1 MQPKLGRIPG
11 VFVLLL
17 AFALLLA
24 VPAAVGGGEATG
36 HRSTQL
42 WFVELT
48 GAPTVEGT
56 SRADVLAEQRA
67 FRAAAAKSRVSFTE
81 RRSFGTLWNG
91 LSVRI
96 DPSRL
101 PELERLPGVQAI
113 YPVLTVP
120 VPTGGSGE
128 TPSQPQPLVTTALQQ
143 TGADIVQ
150 SQLGFTGTGVRV
162 GVIDT
167 GTDWNHPD
175 LGGCFGPG
183 CRVETGY
190 DFVGDAYDANP
201 ASPTYSPLPVP
212 DSNPD
217 DCNGRGTH
225 VSGIV
230 GANGSVRGVAPS
242 STLGAYRVFGCEG
255 STETDIVLAAME
267 RALADGMDVLT
278 VSVDEPFQW
287 PQYPTA
293 QAGDRLVDEG
303 VVVAAPVGDNGAL
316 GLYSA
321 GAPAVGDQVI
331 GVTSVDNNRLGSL
344 TFVVNPSGRRVS
356 YRSYPGAPPPPTE
369 GTTPEIVYV
378 GRGCLHH
385 EYLADPAGKV
395 ALIDGPGPCTYNEK
409 YQRAASA
416 GAVGVILYGFVEP
429 FDAGRSVVSRGIF
442 AAEISSA
449 DGLHIRELLS
459 GGARAGRSGG
469 EGGTHVTVTWTTVR
483 GTVPN
488 LTTPGLIS
496 PFSSWGPTATLT
508 LKPDISAPGGL
519 IASTWPLEKGAI
531 TTLSGTSQ
539 ASAHVAGAAALLLQA
554 RPDTRPREVR
564 SILQNTTRVVEEAF
578 GFASSGFFAPI
589 VRQGA
594 GLLRIDRA
602 IVTRSSIRPGK
613 LELGESE
620 AGPAA
625 QTLTITNHSDEERVY
640 RIRGGGST
648 PSVSGTFMP
657 VTGGLGGSPSVSPST
672 VTIAPGGSAQVT
684 VTFTIDPRSDGS
696 VYGGFIGVTS
706 DPADPFGPFEIRVP
720 YMGFKGDYQSIR
732 VLAPTPCGYPWLARR
747 TGTPADCGSGFANQ
761 PGGATYTLVG
771 DDIPVVLAHLDHQSR
786 RLEADVFDADT
797 GARVG
802 RAFAEDS
809 LPRNATATAFFEY
822 AWDGTV
828 VRGANRAPVPSGRY
842 VLELTVFK
850 ALGILDNPAHQER
863 WRSPVITVA
872 RPVAATTPAPQPPAA
887 PSTQGQQQPVQQT
900 PPATPAAPPQSIVT
914 VPPAT
919 TARTAIVAAG
929 LTMAKGV
936 RSVSVRVNGAPGS
949 VRLRVR
955 LIGAGRKTLATV
967 VRRVPTNRTVRV
979 PNLRPGRL
987 VKSVRVT
994 IA

>member
-1 MQPKLGRIPG
+1 
-11 VFVLLL
+11 
-17 AFALLLA
+17 
-24 VPAAVGGGEATG
+24 
-36 HRSTQL
+36 
-42 WFVELT
+42 
-48 GAPTVEGT
+48 
-56 SRADVLAEQRA
+56 
-67 FRAAAAKSRVSFTE
+67 SRVSFTE

-101 PELERLPGVQAI
+101 PELERLPGVKAI

-120 VPTGGSGE
+120 VPPGGTGE
-128 TPSQPQPLVTTALQQ
+128 TPSQPQPQVTTALQQ

-242 STLGAYRVFGCEG
+242 STLGVYRVFGCEG

-278 VSVDEPFQW
+278 VSIDAPFQW

-303 VVVAAPVGDNGAL
+303 VVVVAPVGDSGEL

-321 GAPAVGDQVI
+321 GAPGVGDRVI
-331 GVTSVDNNRLGSL
+331 GVASVDNNRLGSL
-344 TFVVNPSGRRVS
+344 TFIVSPSGRRVS
-356 YRSYPGAPPPPTE
+356 YLSYPGAPPPPTE

-378 GRGCLHH
+378 GRGCLGD

-395 ALIDGPGPCTYNEK
+395 ALIVASAPCIYNER

-416 GAVGVILYGFVEP
+416 GAVGVIFYGFEQP
-429 FDAGRSVVSRGIF
+429 FFAGRSVVSRGIF
-442 AAEISSA
+442 AVDISSA

-459 GGARAGRSGG
+459 GGARTGRSGG
-469 EGGTHVTVTWTTVR
+469 EGGTRVTVTWTTVR

-539 ASAHVAGAAALLLQA
+539 ASAHVAGAAALLLEA

-564 SILQNTTRVVEEAF
+564 SILQNTTRTVEEAF
-578 GFASSGFFAPI
+578 GFASSGFSAPI
-589 VRQGA
+589 ARQGA

-602 IVTRSSIRPGK
+602 ILTKLSVRPGK

-620 AGPAA
+620 AGPAIR
-625 QTLTITNHSDEERVY
+625 TLTITNHSDEERVY
-640 RIRGGGST
+640 RIGASFT

-657 VTGGLGGSPSVSPST
+657 VSSSGPGASPSISPRA
-672 VTIAPGGSAQVT
+672 VTLAPGASAQVT
-684 VTFTIDPRSDGS
+684 VTFTFSEPRLRDGS
-696 VYGGFIGVTS
+696 VYGGFISVAS
-706 DPADPFGPFEIRVP
+706 DPFGSFIGVP
-720 YMGFKGDYQSIR
+720 YMGYIGDYQSIR

-747 TGTPADCGSGFANQ
+747 TGTPAECGSGFANQ

-802 RAFAEDS
+802 RAFAEDY
-809 LPRNATATAFFEY
+809 LPRNATATGFFEY
-822 AWDGTV
+822 AWDGTI
-828 VRGANRAPVPSGRY
+828 VRGANRTPVPSGRY

-887 PSTQGQQQPVQQT
+887 PSTQGQQQPVQQS
-900 PPATPAAPPQSIVT
+900 PATPAAPQSIVT
-914 VPPAT
+914 VPPART
-919 TARTAIVAAG
+919 VRTTIVTAR
-929 LTMAKGV
+929 LTTTKGV
-936 RSVSVRVNGAPGS
+936 RSVSVRVNGAQGS
-949 VRLRVR
+949 VRLRIR
-955 LIGAGRKTLATV
+955 LIGAKRNTLATV

-979 PNLRPGRL
+979 PSLRPGRL

-994 IA
+994 LA